1 MYFLCPL
8 IFLTTLQTRQTT
20 SKLKLPWT
28 LLRIKTASA
37 CCYQHQLFSMKKNER
52 LQRDRMGA
60 ARYFR
65 VHNRASNEHLWRLRE
80 ALLSQRRPWFKAP
93 TTAFTFKTLLWLGCI
108 LWKYANLK
116 MHFSCSFSLEGH
128 LLWTDIP

>member
-8 IFLTTLQTRQTT
+8 IFLTTLQSRQTT

-65 VHNRASNEHLWRLRE
+65 VHNRASNEPSRRLRKVLQGLQCQSHKGRVISKFNSVKNTNFFWDRKKISLTHWKTVFWVTE
-80 ALLSQRRPWFKAP
+80 HFWIKW
-93 TTAFTFKTLLWLGCI
+93 TF
-108 LWKYANLK
+108 
-116 MHFSCSFSLEGH
+116 
-128 LLWTDIP
+128 

>member
-1 MYFLCPL
+1 MDFRNFEIRSDIILCKVNIRILLFTIYNTICTSSLFCPL
-8 IFLTTLQTRQTT
+8 MFLTTLQYRQTT

-65 VHNRASNEHLWRLRE
+65 VHNRASNEPSRRLCKVLQGLQCQSHKGRVIRQ
-80 ALLSQRRPWFKAP
+80 L
-93 TTAFTFKTLLWLGCI
+93 
-108 LWKYANLK
+108 
-116 MHFSCSFSLEGH
+116 
-128 LLWTDIP
+128 